1 MSVAVI
7 QGASGALGL
16 ALSRHI
22 LRHTNLK
29 VYALTHKPTSTEK
42 ELTEKISE
50 ASRGTELNRLSV
62 LGGVDVREEGG
73 LERAASVVR
82 DRQGK
87 DQVRLIACMAGILHT
102 EKSLSAIDPS
112 TALAQFQINALG
124 HLLTYKHFVPLVPNR
139 KAFQKLKSGWSDAA
153 EGAADADPAKGLV
166 DKEGSLCWSMSARV
180 GSIGDN
186 ERGGWYSYR
195 ASKAAVNQIVRTLDH
210 GLLNKSS
217 SAIAVGY
224 HPGTV
229 ITPFT
234 APVIGDA
241 APDPTNG
248 RFSVDQAIEKMVGIM
263 GRVRRTPETRQSGS
277 RPGPG
282 SDPGEIEWGGRCWDW
297 KGQRIEW

>member
-22 LRHTNLK
+22 LQHTNLK
-29 VYALTHKPTSTEK
+29 VYALTHKSTSAEN
-42 ELTEKISE
+42 ELFANICGDLDPSKG
-50 ASRGTELNRLSV
+50 RDRLAV
-62 LGGVDVREEGG
+62 FGDVDVREEAG
-73 LERAASVVR
+73 LERAASIVAER
-82 DRQGK
+82 EGK
-87 DQVRLIACMAGILHT
+87 AQVRLIACMAGILHT
-102 EKSLSAIDPS
+102 EKSLSAIDPT

-124 HLLTYKHFVPLVPNR
+124 HLLTYKHFVPLIPNR
-139 KAFQKLKSGWSDAA
+139 KAFQKLRSEWSKSPGDEDS
-153 EGAADADPAKGLV
+153 GDPASGLV
-166 DKEGSLCWSMSARV
+166 DAKGSLCWSMSARV

-210 GLLNKSS
+210 ELLNKSS
-217 SAIAVGY
+217 SAVAVGY

-241 APDPTNG
+241 APDSSKG
-248 RFSVDQAIEKMVGIM
+248 RFSVDQAIDKMVRVM
-263 GRVRRTPETRQSGS
+263 GQVRRTQ
-277 RPGPG
+277 
-282 SDPGEIEWGGRCWDW
+282 DAQKWGGRCWDW
-297 KGQRIEW
+297 KGDRIEP